1 MNHTQYR
8 LRSTLPLLLGTIL
21 APMPALAFQSDTTNI
36 LMLAITLG
44 GFCFFN
50 LLLTGLF
57 YFTGKYQSSRFAKLH
72 SFISLIPSAIT
83 FVVAMVYI
91 KGAGAI
97 SLNMGVIIVSIA
109 LSLLPIQLSH
119 HAKAPTE
126 NTPLILAIVAL
137 LMMLSAYYAAPLTIF
152 AIAIAHVAVLSR
164 GSIVSKLLSYAT
176 LIAGY
181 SYLGYWAYQIAQH
194 S

>member
-1 MNHTQYR
+1 MKLTPAFVK
-8 LRSTLPLLLGTIL
+8 SLLSFSLF

-36 LMLAITLG
+36 LMLAISLG

-50 LLLTGLF
+50 LLLTVLF
-57 YFTGKYQSSRFAKLH
+57 YFTGKYHSQRFAKLH
-72 SFISLIPSAIT
+72 TLVSLIPAVIT
-83 FVVAMVYI
+83 FIVAMIYI

-97 SLNMGVIIVSIA
+97 SLNIGVIIVSVA
-109 LSLLPIQLSH
+109 LSLLPIQLSQ

-126 NTPLILAIVAL
+126 KTPLILAIVAL
-137 LMMLSAYYAAPLTIF
+137 LMMFVGYYAAPLTIF

-164 GSIVSKLLSYAT
+164 GSIGIKLLSYAT

-181 SYLGYWAYQIAQH
+181 SYLGYWAYQIALH

>member
-1 MNHTQYR
+1 
-8 LRSTLPLLLGTIL
+8 
-21 APMPALAFQSDTTNI
+21 MPALAFQSDTTNI

-72 SFISLIPSAIT
+72 TLISLIPAVIT

-97 SLNMGVIIVSIA
+97 SLNIGVIIVSVA

-126 NTPLILAIVAL
+126 NTALILAIVAL
-137 LMMLSAYYAAPLTIF
+137 LMMLSAYYAAPLTLF
-152 AIAIAHVAVLSR
+152 AIAIAHVAAFSR
-164 GSIVSKLLSYAT
+164 GSIISKLLSYAT

-181 SYLGYWAYQIAQH
+181 SYLGYWAYQIALH